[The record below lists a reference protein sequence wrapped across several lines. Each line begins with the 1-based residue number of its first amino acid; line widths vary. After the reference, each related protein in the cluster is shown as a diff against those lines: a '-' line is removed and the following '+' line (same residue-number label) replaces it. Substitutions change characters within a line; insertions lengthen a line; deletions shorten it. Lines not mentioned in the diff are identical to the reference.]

1 MAGNKTLLY
10 DRFYNRIADTMKQP
24 QKVNELNKILS
35 DIISRN
41 SEALSSTVPDKP
53 IFIDKRVEDKYYN
66 IVGITPQDILKAI
79 KESEGIDSNWQTIKT
94 HQYSMLALYI
104 IYFHH
109 VKNKKMMELTAFIY
123 SLYMYR
129 NVRHK
134 HFPKGVSES
143 TSRVMQYTLS
153 RLSRKNDLVVEGSI
167 MNLITKKTKTIIE
180 LWETKPELQG
190 VVTDHDICKMTNDNH
205 RRYDTVIINFHRELD
220 IDLKSGN
227 YLNVDKDIDD
237 GDQFIQSDNVSYMVE
252 GNTQR
257 IMNHFNLTMSPNEKL
272 MDIVAKNITCCS
284 KNKLRNMVAYLI
296 NNNKV
301 MERIV
306 RVTLQIY
313 LFDKKKNVDDIKSF
327 DFITEM
333 LRYYKGQTKTDKN
346 LSELKRNI
354 DLVYDNTLAITS
366 PTKREPTIND
376 LKRGL
381 YQYILY
387 YIMSRVLN

>member
-257 IMNHFNLTMSPNEKL
+257 IMNHFNLTMIPNEK
-272 MDIVAKNITCCS
+272 
-284 KNKLRNMVAYLI
+284 
-296 NNNKV
+296 
-301 MERIV
+301 
-306 RVTLQIY
+306 
-313 LFDKKKNVDDIKSF
+313 
-327 DFITEM
+327 
-333 LRYYKGQTKTDKN
+333 
-346 LSELKRNI
+346 
-354 DLVYDNTLAITS
+354 
-366 PTKREPTIND
+366 
-376 LKRGL
+376 
-381 YQYILY
+381 
-387 YIMSRVLN
+387 